1 MNDGSFHQFEKAGE
15 KHSTDELAKPA
26 LKIHPWE
33 DAGLGIAPFKCLG
46 VEHRIGPIKST
57 DPKYPGI
64 TIEVGS
70 PGQPMGTCDFCGQ
83 GIADCY
89 LIVSKDGKKF
99 VVGSDCVRR
108 TYQEAETELPA
119 SVRKAIADN
128 AREKREA
135 RAQAKREKLAALLVP
150 LLEQARGIFAAQPEL
165 LKDKA
170 HPMIPGKTLR
180 DYYEYLLNG
189 AGDERRIYIC
199 KMIIATKP

>member
-15 KHSTDELAKPA
+15 KHSTDEPAKPA

-33 DAGLGIAPFKCLG
+33 DAGLGLAPFKCLG
-46 VEHRIGPIKST
+46 VEHRVGPIR
-57 DPKYPGI
+57 YAEGGVMVEI
-64 TIEVGS
+64 GS

-89 LIVSKDGKKF
+89 MIVSKDGKKF

-108 TYQEAETELPA
+108 TYQEAETQLPP

-135 RAQAKREKLAALLVP
+135 RAQAKREKLAALLAP
-150 LLEQARGIFAAQPEL
+150 LLEQARGILGAQPEL
-165 LKDKA
+165 LKDKS

-180 DYYEYLLNG
+180 DYYEYNLTC

-199 KMIIATKP
+199 KMIIEGAGK

>member
-1 MNDGSFHQFEKAGE
+1 MTAPASP
-15 KHSTDELAKPA
+15 KP

-33 DAGLGIAPFKCLG
+33 DAGLGLAPFRCLG
-46 VEHRIGPIKST
+46 VERRIGPIKYQ

-64 TIEVGS
+64 TTEIGA
-70 PGQPMGTCDFCGQ
+70 PGQPMGRCDFCGQ

-89 LIVSKDGKKF
+89 LILSKDGKKF

-108 TYQEAETELPA
+108 TYHEAETELPA

-128 AREKREA
+128 AHEKREV

-150 LLEQARGIFAAQPEL
+150 LLEQARGILAAQPEI
-165 LKDKA
+165 LKDKP

-180 DYYEYLLNG
+180 DYYEYLITC
-189 AGDERRIYIC
+189 AGDERRIYVC
-199 KMIIATKP
+199 KTIIAGAAK